1 MSFVQVDNLEVSF
14 RTYGGFVHA
23 VRGVSFSIERGET
36 VALVGESGSG
46 KSVTAKSIFGMIQPG
61 KAVRVEGSITVADQ
75 PVLSL
80 APSELRTLR
89 GRRMG
94 MIFQDPM
101 TSLNPTLSIETQ
113 LAEGMMTHLG
123 ITKKQAKDRAL
134 ELLDLVGIPNPRAR
148 LSQYPHHFSGGQR
161 QRIVI
166 AMALA
171 CNPSLLI
178 ADEPTTALD
187 VTIQAQILE
196 LLEDLKQKLDL
207 SILLI
212 THDLGVVAQVA
223 DRVMVMYA
231 GKLAE
236 TGSSHEIFKA
246 PAHPYTKGLL
256 ESIPSLN
263 SKREDMLRSIPGTPP
278 DLFQSPKGCGFVD
291 RCPMAM
297 EVCDAVHPPMTA
309 ITGDHQTACWLQDPR
324 AKQAFSSSSIQSYS
338 GKGVIV

>member
-1 MSFVQVDNLEVSF
+1 MSFVEVENLEVAF
-14 RTYGGFVHA
+14 RTYGGFVQA

-46 KSVTAKSIFGMIQPG
+46 KSVTAKSIFGMIQSN
-61 KAVRVEGSITVADQ
+61 KAVQVNGSIKVADQ
-75 PVLSL
+75 AVLSL
-80 APSELRTLR
+80 TSSELRALR

-101 TSLNPTLSIETQ
+101 TSLNPTLTIETQ
-113 LAEGMMTHLG
+113 LTEGMVTHLG
-123 ITKKQAKDRAL
+123 ITKRQAKERAL
-134 ELLDLVGIPNPRAR
+134 DLLDLVGIPNPKVRVG
-148 LSQYPHHFSGGQR
+148 QYPHHFSGGQR

-196 LLEDLKQKLDL
+196 LLEDLKEKLDL

-223 DRVMVMYA
+223 DRVMVMYT
-231 GKLAE
+231 GKLVE
-236 TGSSHEIFKA
+236 TGDSSDIFKA

-256 ESIPSLN
+256 ESIPNLN
-263 SKREDMLRSIPGTPP
+263 SKREDVLQSIPGTPP
-278 DLFQSPKGCGFVD
+278 DLFQPPKGCGFVD

-297 EVCDAVHPPMTA
+297 EVCDTIYPPMTV
-309 ITGDHQTACWLQDPR
+309 IEQEHKTACWLQDPR
-324 AKQAFSSSSIQSYS
+324 ARQAFSSSAIQIYN